1 MTDGVLRGIPAGRG
15 KARGRARVAHTPD
28 EAASLQTGEILI
40 ASALDVAWTPY
51 LPVIAGLASEV
62 GSIMSHGAVV
72 AREYGLPTVTGL
84 QNATRIF
91 TTGERVVLDGD
102 RGTLELDPDQA

>member
-1 MTDGVLRGIPAGRG
+1 
-15 KARGRARVAHTPD
+15 VAHTPD

-51 LPVIAGLASEV
+51 LPAIAGLAAEV

-91 TTGERVVLDGD
+91 TTGDLVVLDGD
-102 RGTLELDPDQA
+102 RGTLEHDPLRGAI